1 MKAVLVAN
9 GPFDDVCPAR
19 LRKAVASADFT
30 IGIDGGTRTLIR
42 LGLTPTHV
50 TGDFDSLSEEERD
63 ALAERGASIFPT
75 PDQDFTDF
83 DKALRFAFEEL
94 GATDATVF
102 GATGGRL
109 DHLYSVLSVLI
120 KHART
125 RDVTLVDRVGEVFPL
140 RGSLELRGADL
151 VGRTLSLLALGPA
164 EGVTTTGVAWP
175 LTGERLAPGERD
187 GTLNVV
193 TEETVTIS
201 CASGDLLVYLH
212 HAAPFDSEGF
222 PIPPTR

>member
-1 MKAVLVAN
+1 MRVVLVAN
-9 GPFDDVCPAR
+9 GPFEEVCPDR
-19 LRKAVASADFT
+19 LRESVASAGFVV
-30 IGIDGGTRTLIR
+30 GIDGGTRTLNR

-50 TGDFDSLSEEERD
+50 TGDFDSLRQEERD
-63 ALAERGASIFPT
+63 ALAEQGVEIVPT
-75 PDQDFTDF
+75 PDQDFTDL

-94 GATDATVF
+94 GATDAKVF

-120 KHART
+120 QHART
-125 RDVTLVDRVGEVFPL
+125 RNVTLVDRVGEVFL
-140 RGSLELRGADL
+140 VRGATELRGAEL
-151 VGRTLSLLALGPA
+151 VGRTLSLLALGPV
-164 EGVTTTGVAWP
+164 EGIITTGVAWP

-212 HAAPFDSEGF
+212 HVA
-222 PIPPTR
+222 